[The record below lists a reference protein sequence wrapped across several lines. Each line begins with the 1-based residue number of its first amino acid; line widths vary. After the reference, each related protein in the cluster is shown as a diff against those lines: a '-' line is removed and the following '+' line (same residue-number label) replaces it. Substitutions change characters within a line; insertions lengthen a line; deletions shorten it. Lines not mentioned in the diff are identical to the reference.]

1 MGLAVLPPMRIEEVT
16 VTNRLG
22 LHARACAKVVEVAS
36 RFHCEVSLSVGG
48 RRASARSIIAVMLL
62 SASVG
67 SVVRLEVDGP
77 DEARAMR
84 EVAALFLDGFGER
97 K

>member
-1 MGLAVLPPMRIEEVT
+1 MLIQEV
-16 VTNRLG
+16 VVRNRLG
-22 LHARACAKVVEVAS
+22 LHAWACAKVVEVAS
-36 RFHCEVSLSVGG
+36 RFRCEVSLAVGA

-67 SVVRLEVDGP
+67 SVVRLETDGP

-84 EVAALFLDGFGER
+84 EVTALFQEGFGER
-97 K
+97 

>member
-1 MGLAVLPPMRIEEVT
+1 MRIEEVT

-22 LHARACAKVVEVAS
+22 LHAWACARIVEVAS
-36 RFHCEVSLSVGG
+36 RFRSDVSLIVGG
-48 RRASARSIIAVMLL
+48 RRASARNIIALMLL

-67 SVVRLEVDGP
+67 SVVRLEVEGA

-84 EVAALFLDGFGER
+84 EVAALFDSGFGDR
-97 K
+97 A

>member
-1 MGLAVLPPMRIEEVT
+1 MRIQEV
-16 VTNRLG
+16 VVINRRG
-22 LHARACAKVVEVAS
+22 LHAWACAKVVEVAS
-36 RFHCEVSLSVGG
+36 RFRCDVSLIVGG
-48 RRASARSIIAVMLL
+48 RRASARNIIAVMLL

-84 EVAALFLDGFGER
+84 EVAALFNGGFGEGE
-97 K
+97 